1 MEIELMEVVMA
12 TIKDI
17 AAKLGVSI
25 STVSKGLH
33 GASDISEEMRQ
44 QVLDTAVMLGYVVKE
59 KKSQDHHKVCIMVEN
74 MDYENINQFGY
85 ELITGFK
92 LMAQEQQYQVD
103 VIPMDVYTQMQ
114 QSYDTYMKQQS
125 YSGAFF
131 LGFEMTDTYMQQL
144 KHTTIPTVLFDN
156 YISNKHVAYIGTD
169 NHIGTKSL
177 VNYLYENGHKK
188 IALLNGSKNSYVSN
202 LRYEGFLAAMK
213 DVGLEIDENLIGYG
227 ISFLPETASSY
238 IPQFIENGATAV
250 VCASDLIAAGAIN
263 EIHKLG
269 LRVPEDISIT
279 GFDDLPIAKYLAP
292 PLTTI
297 RQERFTLGKTAFTLL
312 SQLISA
318 IPVSTML
325 FHSELVI
332 RESVCKAK

>member
-1 MEIELMEVVMA
+1 MEVVMA

-92 LMAQEQQYQVD
+92 LMAKEQQYQVD